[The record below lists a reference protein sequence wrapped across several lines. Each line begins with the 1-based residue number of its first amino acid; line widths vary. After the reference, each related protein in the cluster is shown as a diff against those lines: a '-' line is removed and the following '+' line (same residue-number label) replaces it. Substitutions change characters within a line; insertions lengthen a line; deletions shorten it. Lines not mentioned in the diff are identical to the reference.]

1 MTVSRRPVELKM
13 GLKSLSFVYVST
25 IIFVVSEGQNTLNEV
40 LFSGNY
46 EFIDLTH
53 PYDNSTIYWPGS
65 QKFVFTKKVAGYR
78 RDGTW

>member
-1 MTVSRRPVELKM
+1 MTVLLSPVVLKM
-13 GLKSLSFVYVST
+13 GPKSLAFVYVIT
-25 IIFVVSEGQNTLNEV
+25 IISIVAGGQNTLNDI

-53 PYDNSTIYWPGS
+53 PYDNSTIYWPS
-65 QKFVFTKKVAGYR
+65 TQKFVFTKKLAGYR

>member
-1 MTVSRRPVELKM
+1 MGIKSVSYVC
-13 GLKSLSFVYVST
+13 VST
-25 IIFVVSEGQNTLNEV
+25 ILSIILVVSEGQNALNDV

-65 QKFVFTKKVAGYR
+65 QKFVFTKKTAGYR